1 MRDPVEQTSATIE
14 RAATELVA
22 RRRTGRP
29 GVALEEGTRPT
40 DVASALAIQRAVSR
54 QLEADIGGWKCALPS
69 SGKLVL
75 APIYRDTIHTASP
88 CPVRVRGGLLRVEP
102 ELAYVLGRD
111 LPVRDQPYTA
121 ADVDS
126 AIARTHL
133 ALELL
138 ESRYT
143 DHHAVSFFDNLA
155 DGLVNQGLFLGP
167 TVEDDTDCGELALQ
181 AGSASSLLQ
190 GRHPDG
196 NPRLPLY
203 WLAEYLRSQGEG
215 LRAGQVVITGS
226 YAGSLP
232 IAIATELHLR
242 YGSLGTLS
250 VCFKADD

>member
-1 MRDPVEQTSATIE
+1 MRSLAEDDIARIE
-14 RAATELVA
+14 LAATELVA
-22 RRRTGRP
+22 RRRTRRQGA
-29 GVALEEGTRPT
+29 ALAEGYRPT
-40 DVASALAIQRAVSR
+40 DVAAALAIQRAVTR
-54 QLEADIGGWKCALPS
+54 QLAADIGGWKCALPS
-69 SGKLVL
+69 PGKLVL
-75 APIYRDTIHTASP
+75 APIYREAIHTASP
-88 CPVRVRGGLLRVEP
+88 CPVRVRDGILRVEP
-102 ELAYVLGRD
+102 ELAYVLARD
-111 LPVRDQPYTA
+111 LPARDQPYTP
-121 ADVDS
+121 ADVDC

-143 DHHAVSFFDNLA
+143 DHHAVSFIDNLA
-155 DGLVNQGLFLGP
+155 DALVNQGLFLGP
-167 TVEDDTDCGELALQ
+167 VVDDDADCGELALQ
-181 AGSASSLLQ
+181 VGNANSPLQ

-232 IAIATELHLR
+232 LPLASEVRIR
-242 YGSLGTLS
+242 YGALGTLS

>member
-1 MRDPVEQTSATIE
+1 MANIE
-14 RAATELVA
+14 LAATELVA
-22 RRRTGRP
+22 RRRSGRH
-29 GVALEEGTRPT
+29 GAALAEACRPT
-40 DVASALAIQRAVSR
+40 NLASALAIQRAVTR
-54 QLEADIGGWKCALPS
+54 QLAAKIGGWKCALPS
-69 SGKLVL
+69 PGKRVL

-88 CPVRVRGGLLRVEP
+88 CPVRVRDGILRVEP
-102 ELAYVLGRD
+102 ELAYVLARD
-111 LPVRDQPYTA
+111 LPARDQPYTPT
-121 ADVDS
+121 DVDS

-143 DHHAVSFFDNLA
+143 DHHAVSFLDNLA
-155 DGLVNQGLFLGP
+155 DGLVNQGLFIGP
-167 TVEDDTDCGELALQ
+167 IVDDDADCGELALQ
-181 AGSASSLLQ
+181 VGSANALLQ

-232 IAIATELHLR
+232 LAMATEVHIR
-242 YGSLGTLS
+242 YGALGTLS